1 MNEPDVAARVPPDAD
16 DEPASGSRPGFLH
29 RAGPDLAAVAT
40 LLLFAIAFFSPL
52 LTGHMFS
59 TVGNVQ
65 NGIYPWAAT
74 PNALPAAL
82 QDDSATL
89 NFGWQAFLT
98 ETIRGGSFP
107 FWGPGNFGGY
117 ALFAN
122 GSAGYG
128 NPLRLL
134 LALAVPPAVAHELF
148 SLFHLG
154 AGGILAYVL
163 GRELRLSRW
172 GSLFVG
178 TAWMLSSWNLGWLHL
193 EVVSPVIAFFPA
205 VLLLIRRAA
214 RSPNLAWTALAG
226 AVMAWLLVSAHLLFA
241 LVTWYIAVAA
251 GIVWAVWPFV
261 ARVERDGRAAL
272 GRLSRALGA
281 AVLSV
286 GLAAPV
292 LLPTWR
298 MLGTSQREPVS
309 YDALRS
315 RWLTEPST
323 FLYSLR
329 PPPLP
334 LSTEDFNT
342 DLVFLGS
349 ATGVLAL
356 IALAG
361 ARRRPAT
368 LLGGALV
375 VGIFL
380 VVVGTPLTRVVF
392 ELVPGMDVFRPY
404 GRLAMW
410 WGLGLAL
417 LGGAGLDV
425 VSQWLRRWRHS
436 MVPAVAVVLI
446 GLTAL
451 QLLAFG
457 RAVNPPFPPRDSAL
471 LFPPTPLLSAL
482 DERADYPNGWPVRH
496 VGIRG
501 SQRDG
506 WSPAMLFAN
515 TNLAAGHDSITGYD
529 SAIPDRSSDVI
540 RVLAGARPDEVLA
553 TGLQAAYAPVI
564 DADTGRL
571 ELLGRMGVGVVAVVP
586 GLVDSTEQ
594 RLLLGGGVVAYEG
607 ADGTLV
613 ELADAGPRLV
623 GGTTVEPDRR
633 AALLAFTGP
642 GFDHTAT
649 ALIEDAEL
657 ARLGD
662 AVTLPDRPGS
672 GGSVQSAERDVN
684 GARIVVDAQRASW
697 LVVPDAWAP
706 GWTASV
712 GGRDATVVRV
722 NYYQRAVFVEA
733 GRSEVVLTYRPDGWS
748 LGVVIGAF
756 SALGAA
762 ALVAAPLIRRR
773 RRARSSRPVAL
784 R

>member
-1 MNEPDVAARVPPDAD
+1 MNEPEVAAPVSPHAD
-16 DEPASGSRPGFLH
+16 DEPVSSTRPGLV
-29 RAGPDLAAVAT
+29 RRIGPDAAAVVT
-40 LLLFAIAFFSPL
+40 LLVLAGAFFAPL

-65 NGIYPWAAT
+65 NGIYPWAAN
-74 PNALPAAL
+74 PNSLPAAL

-98 ETIRGGSFP
+98 DTIRNGSFP
-107 FWGPGNFGGY
+107 FWSPGNFGGY

-122 GSAGYG
+122 GSSGYG

-148 SLFHLG
+148 SMIHLA
-154 AGGILAYVL
+154 AGGVAAYAL
-163 GRELRLSRW
+163 GRELRLTRW
-172 GSLFVG
+172 ASLFVG

-193 EVVSPVIAFFPA
+193 EVVSPIIAFFPA
-205 VLLLIRRAA
+205 TLLLIRRAA
-214 RSPNLAWTALAG
+214 RAPGLAWTALAG
-226 AVMAWLLVSAHLLFA
+226 LVMAWMLVAGHLLFA
-241 LVTWYIAVAA
+241 LVTWYVVIGA
-251 GIVWAVWPFV
+251 GIVWALWP

-272 GRLSRALGA
+272 VRSSRVLGA

-309 YDALRS
+309 YDALSS
-315 RWLTEPST
+315 RWLGEAST
-323 FLYSLR
+323 FLYAFR
-329 PPPLP
+329 PPSLP
-334 LSTEDFNT
+334 LSVEEFNT
-342 DLVFLGS
+342 DLVFLGT
-349 ATGVLAL
+349 ATAVLAL

-368 LLGGALV
+368 LLGGTLV
-375 VGIFL
+375 VGILL

-404 GRLAMW
+404 GRLVMW

-425 VSQWLRRWRHS
+425 ALEVVRRWRRPI
-436 MVPAVAVVLI
+436 VPAVAVVLVAV
-446 GLTAL
+446 TAL

-457 RAVNPPFPPRDSAL
+457 RAVNPPFPPRESAL
-471 LFPPTPLLSAL
+471 LFPPTPLVSAL
-482 DERADYPNGWPVRH
+482 ADHATYPDGWPVRH
-496 VGIRG
+496 VGVRG

-506 WSPAMLFAN
+506 WSAAMLFAN
-515 TNLAAGHDSITGYD
+515 TNLAIGQDSITGYD
-529 SAIPDRSSDVI
+529 SAIPDRSSDVV
-540 RVLAGARPDEVLA
+540 RVLAGARPDDVLA
-553 TGLQAAYAPVI
+553 AGLQAAFAPVL
-564 DADTGRL
+564 DADTARL
-571 ELLGRMGVGVVAVVP
+571 ELLGRMGVGLAAVVP
-586 GLVDSTEQ
+586 GLTDSTEQ
-594 RLLLGGGVVAYEG
+594 RLLLGGGVVVYAG

-633 AALLAFTGP
+633 RALLAFTAP

-649 ALIEDAEL
+649 ALIEEAEL
-657 ARLGD
+657 DRLG
-662 AVTLPDRPGS
+662 AEVTLPDLPGPA
-672 GGSVQSAERDVN
+672 GIVRSAERDVN

-706 GWTASV
+706 GWTAQV
-712 GGRDATVVRV
+712 AGREAPVARV
-722 NYYQRAVFVEA
+722 NYYQRAVLVEA

-748 LGVVIGAF
+748 WGVAIGAV
-756 SALGAA
+756 SALGGA
-762 ALVAAPLIRRR
+762 ALVAVAAIRRR
-773 RRARSSRPVAL
+773 RRARSPRPIAL